1 MKVCILPKF
10 GGQDKGDGGIRRIVE
25 AQRRYLPALGI
36 EIVDSIEQA
45 DLVNTHAG
53 DLPDVPVGKPWVCS
67 NHGLYWSEYEWWE
80 WCYKLNEYVIDAM
93 RKADAVTAPSEWVA
107 YALKRGMWL
116 NPTVLYHGIDPELW
130 GPAANQGYVLWNK
143 TRTDPI
149 CDPAPLDA
157 MAQQM
162 PKTQFLTTFGNARV
176 NVKVTGRLP
185 FDKSRQLVAGAEV
198 YLATTRE
205 TMGIGTLE
213 AMACGVPILG
223 YNWGGQKEIIEHK
236 VTGWLVEPH
245 DIKGLIE
252 GYHWLKEHR
261 DEVGKAAREVCM
273 EKYTWPK
280 VMEDYARLYEDLV
293 KQSKVKRPK
302 VSVVMPC
309 YNLAQYLPDAIDSV
323 RSQSIDNWELV
334 IVDDCSPDNTP
345 EVAQDYMA
353 KDRRIRYVRNEK
365 NLYLAGALNAGI
377 AVSKGRYILPLDAD
391 NLITSQ
397 TLELLSDYMDANRG
411 TAIAYGKVQFVKDDL
426 TPDTNISPDGIS
438 VWPPKFDFRAQ
449 ITHRN
454 QIPSTC
460 MYRREVAER
469 SGGYRSR
476 WKTAEDAAFWTHV
489 TSMGFK
495 PEKATEQ
502 VTLIY
507 RNRHDSMS
515 RVNVEPDWTTWIPWS
530 KHKELIPFG
539 APMEWGKRQPEV
551 PSCEPAVITVVI
563 PVGPMHTKL
572 VIDALDSVE
581 AQTFRSWHCIVV
593 NDTGHELKVPHPW
606 ARVINTRGREDVA
619 VARNLGIAAS
629 TTETFVLLDAD
640 DILDPEALEEFWNMY
655 QKEKKVI
662 YSQWFDDK
670 GLPEIGIY
678 NPPDWDPEYLLKKG
692 CIHAITAIY
701 PKSAWEKVGGFD
713 PLMKNWED
721 WAFQI
726 SLAVNGFCSCKL
738 SKPLW
743 TYRKTTGS
751 RREEALATYAE
762 GRAQMMDKFGE
773 YFEGREKLM
782 GCGGCGSRKA
792 ITPSNDISLVS
803 GEMKREGAVMIEYVG
818 RPQSLTIRGK
828 ETNRSYKFGNDAG
841 HKRRWVFQVDAPEIL
856 KMAQNF
862 RVAEESQKAEPVLK

>member
-1 MKVCILPKF
+1 MKVCILPHF
-10 GGQDKGDGGIRRIVE
+10 GIEDKGDGGIRRIVE
-25 AQRRYLPALGI
+25 AQIRYLPDFGI
-36 EIVDSIEQA
+36 DIVKTIEEA
-45 DLVNTHAG
+45 DIIHSHAVEQ
-53 DLPDVPVGKPWVCS
+53 PDVPINKPWVHSC
-67 NHGLYWSEYEWWE
+67 HGLYWAELEWWN
-80 WCYKLNEYVIDAM
+80 WCYKANQLVVEAM
-93 RKADAVTAPSEWVA
+93 RKADHVTAPSEWVA

-130 GPAANQGYVLWNK
+130 EPSENQGYVLWNK

-157 MAQQM
+157 MALKM

-185 FDKSRQLVAGAEV
+185 FDKSRQLVAGADV

-213 AMACGVPILG
+213 AMACGVPVLG
-223 YNWGGQKEIIEHK
+223 YNWGGQREIIEHK
-236 VTGWLVEPH
+236 VTGWLAEPH

-252 GYHWLKEHR
+252 GYNWLKEHR
-261 DEVGKAAREVCM
+261 EDVGQAAREVCLS
-273 EKYTWPK
+273 KYTWPK

-293 KQSKVKRPK
+293 AKFKVRRPK
-302 VSVVMPC
+302 VSVIMPC
-309 YNLAQYLPDAIDSV
+309 FKLAQYLPAAIDSI
-323 RSQSIDNWELV
+323 RAQTMDSWELV
-334 IVDDCSPDNTP
+334 IVDDCSPDETP
-345 EVAQDYMA
+345 EIAKEYQA
-353 KDRRIRYVRNEK
+353 KDRRIKYVRNEK

-377 AVSKGRYILPLDAD
+377 AASKGRYILPLDAD

-397 TLELLSDYMDANRG
+397 TLELLSDYLDHNRG

-426 TPDTNISPDGIS
+426 TPDTNISPDGVS
-438 VWPPKFDFRAQ
+438 VWPPKFNFLEQ
-449 ITHRN
+449 IHHRN

-460 MYRREVAER
+460 MYRRDVAER

-495 PEKATEQ
+495 AEKATEQ
-502 VTLIY
+502 VTLVY

-515 RVNVEPDWTTWIPWS
+515 RVNVEPDWTAWIPWA
-530 KHKELIPFG
+530 KDKALIPFG
-539 APMEWGKRQPEV
+539 APMEWDKRQPDV
-551 PSCEPAVITVVI
+551 PSYEPATITVVI

-606 ARVINTRGREDVA
+606 ARVINTKGREDVA

-655 QKEKKVI
+655 QKEKKII

-670 GLPEIGIY
+670 GEVDIGIY
-678 NPPDWDPEYLLKKG
+678 DPPVWDPDYLLKKG
-692 CIHAITAIY
+692 CIHAITALY

-726 SLAVNGFCSCKL
+726 SLAVNGICSCKL

-762 GRAQMMDKFGE
+762 GRAQMMGKFGE

-792 ITPSNDISLVS
+792 TASMDQALVS
-803 GEMKREGAVMIEYVG
+803 GEMKREGAVMVEYVG
-818 RPQSLTIRGK
+818 RPQSLTVRGK
-828 ETNRSYKFGNDAG
+828 TTNTSYKFGNDAG
-841 HKRRWVFQVDAPEIL
+841 HKRRWVYQVDAPDIL
-856 KMAQNF
+856 KMGQF
-862 RVAEESQKAEPVLK
+862 FQIAEDMKKAEPVLR